1 MDPADVCVLLPTMD
15 EGGVVGDIV
24 RGFRGS
30 GFENVLVVDGG
41 STDGT
46 REAAREAGAR
56 VVEQRGRG
64 KGQAIR
70 QAVAEEVAAP
80 VVLMADADGTYRP
93 EDAEAMLEPIFAG
106 RADHVIGNRFASM
119 APEAMPRLNK
129 FGNRLAS
136 RAFEFIHGR
145 DLVDILSGYRAF
157 TRESFESYT
166 LEADGFGI
174 ETELAVEVVK
184 HNTPVEVVPIS
195 YDPRPVDSESNLHPV
210 KDGGRIFLT
219 LYRLAKTNNP
229 LFYLGSVGTASLLS
243 GLGVAA
249 YVGYEFYI
257 REPPVSHEALAV
269 VAAAGIILGVQ
280 LLVFGVLTDII
291 VAVNREQ
298 TRRLEELAA
307 QLSDEPDRGT
317 PADRFADSRTSAPSD
332 PDATPDDTASEDGGS
347 PGVGATTPG
356 SEPE

>member
-1 MDPADVCVLLPTMD
+1 MDPTDVCVLLPTMN
-15 EGGVVGDIV
+15 EGTVVGDMV
-24 RGFRGS
+24 RGFHSQGL
-30 GFENVLVVDGG
+30 ENVLVVDGG

-56 VVEQRGRG
+56 VTKQRGRG

-70 QAVAEEVAAP
+70 QAVTEEITAP

-93 EDAEAMLEPIFAG
+93 EDAETMLEPIFAG
-106 RADHVIGNRFASM
+106 RAVHVIGNRFASM

-136 RAFEFIHGR
+136 RAFAFIHGR

-166 LEADGFGI
+166 LESDGFGI

-184 HNTPVEVVPIS
+184 HNTLVEVVPIS
-195 YDPRPVDSESNLHPV
+195 YDARPDDSESNLHPI

-229 LFYLGSVGTASLLS
+229 LFYFGSLGTAALLS

-249 YVGYEFYI
+249 YVGYKFYI
-257 REPPVSHEALAV
+257 HEPAVSHEALAV
-269 VAAAGIILGVQ
+269 VAASGIILGVQ

-307 QLSDEPDRGT
+307 QLSGNRET
-317 PADRFADSRTSAPSD
+317 PERAGPQSRFAGAQANPASTDDSAPGD
-332 PDATPDDTASEDGGS
+332 DDTT
-347 PGVGATTPG
+347 GVGATTPG
-356 SEPE
+356 GEPE

>member
-1 MDPADVCVLLPTMD
+1 MDPTDVCVLLPTMN
-15 EGGVVGDIV
+15 EGNVVGDIV
-24 RGFRGS
+24 RGFREE
-30 GFENVLVVDGG
+30 GFESVLVIDGR

-46 REAAREAGAR
+46 REAARKAGAR
-56 VVEQRGRG
+56 VVEQRGSG

-70 QAVAEEVAAP
+70 QAVTEEISAP

-93 EDAEAMLEPIFAG
+93 EDAERMLEPIFAG
-106 RADHVIGNRFASM
+106 RADHVIGNRFDSM
-119 APEAMPRLNK
+119 DPDAMPRLNR

-157 TRESFESYT
+157 TREAFESYT

-184 HNTPVEVVPIS
+184 HNTPVEIVSIS
-195 YDPRPVDSESNLHPV
+195 YDSRPADSESNLHPI

-219 LYRLAKTNNP
+219 LYRLARTNNP
-229 LFYLGSVGTASLLS
+229 LFYFGSVGMASLLS

-249 YVGYEFYI
+249 FVGYEFYI
-257 REPPVSHEALAV
+257 REPPISHEALAV
-269 VAAAGIILGVQ
+269 VAASGIILGVQ

-291 VAVNREQ
+291 VTVNREQ

-307 QLSDEPDRGT
+307 QLSEEGD
-317 PADRFADSRTSAPSD
+317 PANHDGQRDRFAGTREPGEENESTREGDDWTSAEATAPSSD
-332 PDATPDDTASEDGGS
+332 PK
-347 PGVGATTPG
+347 
-356 SEPE
+356 